1 MKATAENLIEP
12 GNDAE
17 TKLRG
22 TALLTKVLT
31 QSKALTQYGKRAR
44 TAMPEPKSQ
53 ESPVEEIIRRACVY
67 HPKSDAELLRRAYA
81 YAEAKHAGQSRRSGE
96 PYITHPVA
104 VTIILTELEMDDAT
118 LAAGLLHDVVE
129 DCGVSRDQL
138 AAEFGPEIADL
149 VDGVTKLKLADFE
162 ARSEAEPGARI
173 DAVPADA
180 AGADAA
186 EALAR
191 KKRHGE
197 TTKSAANLRKILLA
211 MAKDLRV
218 MVIKLADRLHNMR
231 TLGAMPEHRQ
241 KKVAQETLQ
250 IFAPLAHRLGIWQI
264 KWQLEDLA
272 FKYLNPDA
280 YHDLKQKLDKTRAQ
294 RERDIATA
302 TETLKL
308 RLAEEGIASEFQ
320 GRPKHLYSIYN
331 KMQKQTLDLSE
342 IYDLIALRVIVPTVA
357 DCYHALGIVHQ
368 VWMPLPGRFDDYIA
382 KTKSNGYQSL
392 HTKVIGPNGEPLEI
406 QIRTTEMHRTAD
418 FGIAA
423 HWQYKEGGGG
433 KSKSGG
439 GEDKRFD
446 KKLTLLRQQLFDWQ
460 YDAKEPGEFL
470 RSVVGDLFT
479 DQVFV
484 FTPKGDVLD
493 FPLGATPVD
502 AAYRIHSALGQHCAG
517 AKVNGKIVPLT
528 YHFKNGDIVE
538 ILTRPNANPSLDW
551 LASAKTSHARTKIKA
566 YFRKLRYASNVA
578 RGRELLQ
585 KELERLH
592 FDIKALMTPEILNK
606 IGEQMNHPGMEDLLA
621 AIGYGDAAVGSV
633 ITRLRTLMSE
643 TPHEEGSR
651 TFDRRP
657 ATAHGGNS
665 GKLQVGGDLED
676 VAIVRAKCCQPVPG
690 DEVTGYMTRGKGIA
704 LHRHG
709 CANVAHYQQTEP
721 ERLIEIDWKPS
732 DPAQRYSTDIKIELV
747 DRLGLL
753 EDIGK
758 LFSEVKTF
766 IQAIRT
772 RSYPNHTAVM
782 QITFDAVD
790 TDHIAAMITRLQRLT
805 DVMDIHRLGA
815 NEDPVD

>member
-1 MKATAENLIEP
+1 MPDGDLAEPLIE
-12 GNDAE
+12 
-17 TKLRG
+17 
-22 TALLTKVLT
+22 
-31 QSKALTQYGKRAR
+31 KAR
-44 TAMPEPKSQ
+44 
-53 ESPVEEIIRRACVY
+53 VY
-67 HPKSDAELLRRAYA
+67 HPDVDADLLRRAYA
-81 YAEAKHAGQSRRSGE
+81 YAAEKHEGQARRSGE
-96 PYITHPVA
+96 PYITHPLAVA
-104 VTIILTELEMDDAT
+104 LILTELEMDDAT
-118 LAAGLLHDVVE
+118 LAAALLHDVVE

-138 AAEFGPEIADL
+138 AQEFGEEIADL

-162 ARSEAEPGARI
+162 ARNEAEPGARV
-173 DAVPADA
+173 DTLPTPETADA
-180 AGADAA
+180 
-186 EALAR
+186 EAPEAIAR

-197 TTKSAANLRKILLA
+197 TSKSAANLRKILLA

-231 TLGAMPEHRQ
+231 TLSAMPEHRQ

-272 FKYLNPDA
+272 FKYINPDA
-280 YHDLKQKLDKTRAQ
+280 YNDLKQKLDKTRAQ
-294 RERDIATA
+294 REKDIATA
-302 TETLKL
+302 TDVLKE
-308 RLAEEGIASEFQ
+308 RLGAEGIHADFQ
-320 GRPKHLYSIYN
+320 GRPKHLYSIFN
-331 KMQKQTLDLSE
+331 KMQKQTLDLGE

-368 VWMPLPGRFDDYIA
+368 VWMPLQGRFDDYIA
-382 KTKSNGYQSL
+382 KVKSNGYQSL
-392 HTKVIGPNGEPLEI
+392 HTKVIGPTGEPLEI
-406 QIRTTEMHRTAD
+406 QIRTTDMHRMAD

-423 HWQYKEGGGG
+423 HWQYKEGGGKARTPG
-433 KSKSGG
+433 A
-439 GEDKRFD
+439 DKRFD
-446 KKLTLLRQQLFDWQ
+446 KKMTLLRQQLFDWQ
-460 YDAKEPGEFL
+460 SDAKEPGEFL
-470 RSVVGDLFT
+470 RGVVSDLFT

-493 FPLGATPVD
+493 FPVGATPID
-502 AAYRIHSALGQHCAG
+502 AAYRIHSDLGLHCAG

-538 ILTRPNANPSLDW
+538 ILARPNANPSLDW
-551 LASAKTSHARTKIKA
+551 LAAAKTSHARTKIKA
-566 YFRKLRYASNVA
+566 YFRKLRFASNVA

-592 FDIKALMTPEILNK
+592 LDARHLMSPEVLNK
-606 IGEQMNHPGMEDLLA
+606 IAEQMNSHGQEDLLA
-621 AIGYGDAAVGSV
+621 AIGYGEAPIGSV
-633 ITRLRTLMSE
+633 VTRLRTLAQGA
-643 TPHEEGSR
+643 PHEEERSFERKGVN
-651 TFDRRP
+651 T
-657 ATAHGGNS
+657 

-690 DEVTGYMTRGKGIA
+690 DEVVGYMTRGKGIA

-721 ERLIEIDWKPS
+721 ERLIEVDWKPS
-732 DPAQRYSTDIKIELV
+732 DPNQRYSTDIKIELV

-782 QITFDAVD
+782 QVSFDAVD
-790 TDHIAAMITRLQRLT
+790 TDHINAMITRLQRLS

>member
-1 MKATAENLIEP
+1 MGQTSAGLGKM
-12 GNDAE
+12 
-17 TKLRG
+17 RG
-22 TALLTKVLT
+22 KMLLTRV
-31 QSKALTQYGKRAR
+31 LTQYGMRAKPM
-44 TAMPEPKSQ
+44 MPDGDLAEPLIEKA
-53 ESPVEEIIRRACVY
+53 RVY
-67 HPKSDAELLRRAYA
+67 HPDVDADLLRRAYA
-81 YAEAKHAGQSRRSGE
+81 YAAEKHEGQTRRSGE
-96 PYITHPVA
+96 PYITHPLAVA
-104 VTIILTELEMDDAT
+104 TILTELEMDDAT

-138 AAEFGPEIADL
+138 AQEFGEEIADL

-162 ARSEAEPGARI
+162 ARNEAEPGARV
-173 DAVPADA
+173 DALPAPETADA
-180 AGADAA
+180 
-186 EALAR
+186 EAPEAIAR

-197 TTKSAANLRKILLA
+197 TSKSAANLRKILLA

-231 TLGAMPEHRQ
+231 TLAAMPEHRQ

-272 FKYLNPDA
+272 FKYINPDA
-280 YHDLKQKLDKTRAQ
+280 YNDLKQKLDKTRAQ
-294 RERDIATA
+294 REKDIAVA
-302 TETLKL
+302 TDVLKE
-308 RLAEEGIASEFQ
+308 RLGAEGIQADFQ
-320 GRPKHLYSIYN
+320 GRPKHLYSIFN
-331 KMQKQTLDLSE
+331 KMQKQTLDLGE

-368 VWMPLPGRFDDYIA
+368 VWMPLQGRFDDYIA
-382 KTKSNGYQSL
+382 KVKSNGYQSL
-392 HTKVIGPNGEPLEI
+392 HTKVIGPTGEPLEI
-406 QIRTTEMHRTAD
+406 QIRTTDMHRMAD

-423 HWQYKEGGGG
+423 HWQYKESGG
-433 KSKSGG
+433 KARTPGA
-439 GEDKRFD
+439 DKRFD
-446 KKLTLLRQQLFDWQ
+446 KKMTLLRQQLFDWQ
-460 YDAKEPGEFL
+460 SDAKEPGEFL
-470 RSVVGDLFT
+470 RGVVSDLFT

-493 FPLGATPVD
+493 FPVGATPID
-502 AAYRIHSALGQHCAG
+502 AAYRIHSDLGLHCAG

-538 ILTRPNANPSLDW
+538 ILARPNANPSLDW
-551 LASAKTSHARTKIKA
+551 LAAAKTSHARTKIKA
-566 YFRKLRYASNVA
+566 YFRKLRFASNVA

-592 FDIKALMTPEILNK
+592 LDARHLMSPDVLNK
-606 IGEQMNHPGMEDLLA
+606 IAEQMNSHGQEDLLA
-621 AIGYGDAAVGSV
+621 AIGYGEAPIGSV
-633 ITRLRTLMSE
+633 VTRLRTLAQG
-643 TPHEEGSR
+643 TPHEEERSFERKGVN
-651 TFDRRP
+651 T
-657 ATAHGGNS
+657 

-690 DEVTGYMTRGKGIA
+690 DEVVGYMTRGKGIA

-721 ERLIEIDWKPS
+721 ERLIEVDWKPS
-732 DPAQRYSTDIKIELV
+732 DPNQRYSTDIKIELV

-782 QITFDAVD
+782 QVSFDAVD
-790 TDHIAAMITRLQRLT
+790 TDHINAMINRLQRLT

>member
-1 MKATAENLIEP
+1 MKARTEP
-12 GNDAE
+12 KTEANQDTGNNAG

-22 TALLTKVLT
+22 TALFTKV
-31 QSKALTQYGKRAR
+31 LTQYGKRAR
-44 TAMPEPKSQ
+44 MPMPEENPI
-53 ESPVEEIIRRACVY
+53 EDIIRRARVY
-67 HPKSDAELLRRAYA
+67 NPRSDDALLRRAYD
-81 YAEAKHAGQSRRSGE
+81 YAKAKHEGQLRRSGE
-96 PYITHPVA
+96 PYITHPIA
-104 VTIILTELEMDDAT
+104 VTIVLTELEMDDAT

-138 AAEFGPEIADL
+138 AAEFGAEIADL

-173 DAVPADA
+173 DTLPAETPEA
-180 AGADAA
+180 AD
-186 EALAR
+186 ALAR

-241 KKVAQETLQ
+241 KKVAAETLQ

-272 FKYLNPDA
+272 FKYLNPEA
-280 YHDLKQKLDKTRAQ
+280 YTELKQKLDRTRAQ
-294 RERDIATA
+294 REKDIAIA
-302 TETLKL
+302 TDTLKT
-308 RLAEEGIASEFQ
+308 RLAEEGIQSEFQ

-331 KMQKQTLDLSE
+331 KMQKQTLDLGE

-439 GEDKRFD
+439 DDKRFD

-502 AAYRIHSALGQHCAG
+502 AAYRIHSALGQHLSG

-592 FDIKALMTPEILNK
+592 LDIKALIDRK
-606 IGEQMNHPGMEDLLA
+606 
-621 AIGYGDAAVGSV
+621 SV
-633 ITRLRTLMSE
+633 
-643 TPHEEGSR
+643 
-651 TFDRRP
+651 
-657 ATAHGGNS
+657 
-665 GKLQVGGDLED
+665 V
-676 VAIVRAKCCQPVPG
+676 
-690 DEVTGYMTRGKGIA
+690 
-704 LHRHG
+704 
-709 CANVAHYQQTEP
+709 
-721 ERLIEIDWKPS
+721 
-732 DPAQRYSTDIKIELV
+732 
-747 DRLGLL
+747 
-753 EDIGK
+753 
-758 LFSEVKTF
+758 
-766 IQAIRT
+766 
-772 RSYPNHTAVM
+772 
-782 QITFDAVD
+782 
-790 TDHIAAMITRLQRLT
+790 
-805 DVMDIHRLGA
+805 
-815 NEDPVD
+815 

>member
-1 MKATAENLIEP
+1 MKAELGQITGDLGKTGA
-12 GNDAE
+12 
-17 TKLRG
+17 T
-22 TALLTKVLT
+22 LLTRV
-31 QSKALTQYGKRAR
+31 LTQYGKRTQRPMADG
-44 TAMPEPKSQ
+44 E
-53 ESPVEEIIRRACVY
+53 PVETLIALARVY
-67 HPKSDAELLRRAYA
+67 HSTVDADLLRRAYA
-81 YAEAKHAGQSRRSGE
+81 YAAEKHEGQTRRSGE
-96 PYITHPVA
+96 PYITHPLAVA
-104 VTIILTELEMDDAT
+104 TILTELEMDDAT

-129 DCGVSRDQL
+129 DCGVSREQI
-138 AAEFGPEIADL
+138 AAEFGREIADL

-162 ARSEAEPGARI
+162 SRNETEPGARI
-173 DAVPADA
+173 DALPSTEPALPE
-180 AGADAA
+180 GA

-197 TTKSAANLRKILLA
+197 TNKSAANLRKILLA
-211 MAKDLRV
+211 MAHDLRV

-231 TLGAMPEHRQ
+231 TLSAMPEHRQ

-272 FKYLNPDA
+272 FKYTNPDA
-280 YHDLKQKLDKTRAQ
+280 YNDLKQKLDKTRAQ
-294 RERDIATA
+294 REKDIATA
-302 TETLKL
+302 TTVLKE
-308 RLAEEGIASEFQ
+308 RLAEEGIEAEFQ

-331 KMQKQTLDLSE
+331 KMQKQTLPLGE

-368 VWMPLPGRFDDYIA
+368 VWMPLQGRFDDYIA

-392 HTKVIGPNGEPLEI
+392 HTKVIGPAGEPLEI
-406 QIRTTEMHRTAD
+406 QIRTKDMHRTAD

-423 HWQYKEGGGG
+423 HWQYKESSGKGKMPGG
-433 KSKSGG
+433 
-439 GEDKRFD
+439 DKRFD
-446 KKLTLLRQQLFDWQ
+446 KKMSLLRQQLFDWQ
-460 YDAKEPGEFL
+460 SDAKEPGEFL

-493 FPLGATPVD
+493 FPLGATPID
-502 AAYRIHSALGQHCAG
+502 AAYRIHSDLGQRCAG

-528 YHFKNGDIVE
+528 YQFKNGDIVE
-538 ILTRPNANPSLDW
+538 ILSRPSANPSLDW

-566 YFRKLRYASNVA
+566 YFRKLRYADNAA
-578 RGRELLQ
+578 RGREVMQ
-585 KELERLH
+585 KELERVHLDTRH
-592 FDIKALMTPEILNK
+592 LLSPEILSK
-606 IGEQMNHPGMEDLLA
+606 VAEQMNLHSQEDLLA
-621 AIGYGDAAVGSV
+621 AIGYGDVPVGSV
-633 ITRLRTLMSE
+633 LTRLRALI
-643 TPHEEGSR
+643 PG
-651 TFDRRP
+651 
-657 ATAHGGNS
+657 TAHEDARSFERKTVNTA
-665 GKLQVGGDLED
+665 KLQVGGDLED

-709 CANVAHYQQTEP
+709 CANVAHYHQTEP

-732 DPAQRYSTDIKIELV
+732 DPTQRFSTDIKIELV

-758 LFSEVKTF
+758 LFSEAKTF

-772 RSYPNHTAVM
+772 RSLPNHTAVM
-782 QITFDAVD
+782 QISFDAAD
-790 TDHIAAMITRLQRLT
+790 TDHIAAMTVRLQRLT

-815 NEDPVD
+815 NEAPVD

>member
-1 MKATAENLIEP
+1 MKASVEQTNAGL
-12 GNDAE
+12 G
-17 TKLRG
+17 KVRG
-22 TALLTKVLT
+22 TALLTRV
-31 QSKALTQYGKRAR
+31 LTQYGKR
-44 TAMPEPKSQ
+44 PKATIVDDN
-53 ESPVEEIIRRACVY
+53 PVEQLIQKAQAY
-67 HPKSDAELLRRAYA
+67 HPHVDADLLRRAYA
-81 YAEAKHAGQSRRSGE
+81 YAAEKHEGQTRRSGE
-96 PYITHPVA
+96 PYITHPLAVA
-104 VTIILTELEMDDAT
+104 LILTELEMDDAT

-138 AAEFGPEIADL
+138 ASEFGEEIADL

-162 ARSEAEPGARI
+162 ARNEAEPGARV
-173 DAVPADA
+173 DALPITEPAQPE
-180 AGADAA
+180 GP
-186 EALAR
+186 EAIAR

-197 TTKSAANLRKILLA
+197 TNKSAGNLRKILLA

-231 TLGAMPEHRQ
+231 TLAAMPEHRQ

-272 FKYLNPDA
+272 FKYINPEA
-280 YHDLKQKLDKTRAQ
+280 YNDLKQKLDKTRGQ
-294 RERDIATA
+294 REKDIAAA
-302 TETLKL
+302 TDLLKT
-308 RLAEEGIASEFQ
+308 RLAEEGIKADFQ

-331 KMQKQTLDLSE
+331 KMEKQTLDLGD
-342 IYDLIALRVIVPTVA
+342 IFDLIALRVIVPTIA
-357 DCYHALGIVHQ
+357 DCYHTLGIVHQ
-368 VWMPLPGRFDDYIA
+368 IWMPLPGRFDDYIA

-392 HTKVIGPNGEPLEI
+392 HTKVIGPTGEPLEI

-423 HWQYKEGGGG
+423 HWQYKEGGG
-433 KSKSGG
+433 KSRVPGA
-439 GEDKRFD
+439 DKRFD
-446 KKLTLLRQQLFDWQ
+446 KKMTLLRQQLFDWQ
-460 YDAKEPGEFL
+460 SDAKEPGEFL
-470 RSVVGDLFT
+470 RSVVSDLFT

-493 FPLGATPVD
+493 FPVGATPVD
-502 AAYRIHSALGQHCAG
+502 AAYRIHSELGQHCAG

-538 ILTRPNANPSLDW
+538 ILSRPNANPSLDW

-566 YFRKLRYASNVA
+566 YFRKLRFAANVA

-592 FDIKALMTPEILNK
+592 LDARHLMSPEVMGK
-606 IGEQMNHPGMEDLLA
+606 IAEQTNYHNQEELLA
-621 AIGYGDAAVGSV
+621 AIGYGDMATGSV
-633 ITRLRTLMSE
+633 VTRLRTLLQG
-643 TPHEEGSR
+643 HAQEEQRSFER
-651 TFDRRP
+651 KAVNT
-657 ATAHGGNS
+657 

-676 VAIVRAKCCQPVPG
+676 VAIIRAKCCQPVPG

-709 CANVAHYQQTEP
+709 CANVAHYYQTEP
-721 ERLIEIDWKPS
+721 ERLIEVDWKPT
-732 DPAQRYSTDIKIELV
+732 DPTQRYSTDIKIELV

-772 RSYPNHTAVM
+772 RSLPNHTAIM
-782 QITFDAVD
+782 QISFDAID
-790 TDHIAAMITRLQRLT
+790 TNHINAMITRLQRLT

>member
-1 MKATAENLIEP
+1 MTDADSIDKLIQKA
-12 GNDAE
+12 
-17 TKLRG
+17 
-22 TALLTKVLT
+22 
-31 QSKALTQYGKRAR
+31 Q
-44 TAMPEPKSQ
+44 
-53 ESPVEEIIRRACVY
+53 VY
-67 HPKSDAELLRRAYA
+67 HPQADAALLCRAYA
-81 YAEAKHAGQSRRSGE
+81 YAAEKHEGQSRRSGE
-96 PYITHPVA
+96 PYITHPLSVA
-104 VTIILTELEMDDAT
+104 LILTELEMDDAT

-138 AAEFGPEIADL
+138 AGEFGEEIADL

-162 ARSEAEPGARI
+162 ARSEAEPGARV
-173 DAVPADA
+173 DALPSPEAPPEGPD
-180 AGADAA
+180 
-186 EALAR
+186 ALAR

-197 TTKSAANLRKILLA
+197 TSKSAANLRKILLA

-231 TLGAMPEHRQ
+231 TLSAMPEHRQ

-272 FKYLNPDA
+272 FKYINPEA
-280 YHDLKQKLDKTRAQ
+280 YHELKQKLDKTRAQ
-294 RERDIATA
+294 REKDIATA
-302 TETLKL
+302 TETLKV
-308 RLAEEGIASEFQ
+308 RLAEEGIQAEFQ

-331 KMQKQTLDLSE
+331 KMQKQGIDLGE
-342 IYDLIALRVIVPTVA
+342 VYDQIALRVIVPTVA
-357 DCYHALGIVHQ
+357 ECYHTLGIVHQ

-382 KTKSNGYQSL
+382 KAKSNGYQSL
-392 HTKVIGPNGEPLEI
+392 HTKVIGPTGEPLEI

-423 HWQYKEGGGG
+423 HWQYKEGGGKARTPG
-433 KSKSGG
+433 A
-439 GEDKRFD
+439 DKRFE
-446 KKLTLLRQQLFDWQ
+446 KKMTLLRQQLFDWQ
-460 YDAKEPGEFL
+460 SDAKEPGEFL

-493 FPLGATPVD
+493 FPVGATPVD
-502 AAYRIHSALGQHCAG
+502 AAYRIHSDLGKHLAG

-528 YHFKNGDIVE
+528 SHFKNGDIVE

-592 FDIKALMTPEILNK
+592 LDTRHLMSPEILGK
-606 IGEQMNHPGMEDLLA
+606 ISEGMNHHGQEDLLA
-621 AIGYGDAAVGSV
+621 AIGYGDAAIGSV
-633 ITRLRTLMSE
+633 VTRLRMLSPGE
-643 TPHEEGSR
+643 SQEEVRSFERGKGSN
-651 TFDRRP
+651 T
-657 ATAHGGNS
+657 

-690 DEVTGYMTRGKGIA
+690 DEVVGYMTRGKGIA

-721 ERLIEIDWKPS
+721 ERLIEVDWKPS
-732 DPAQRYSTDIKIELV
+732 DPSQRYSTDIKIELV

-782 QITFDAVD
+782 QISFDAVD
-790 TDHIAAMITRLQRLT
+790 TDHINAMITRLQRLT

>member
-1 MKATAENLIEP
+1 MKARTEP
-12 GNDAE
+12 KTEANQDTGNNAG

-22 TALLTKVLT
+22 TALFTKV
-31 QSKALTQYGKRAR
+31 LTQYGKRAR
-44 TAMPEPKSQ
+44 MPMPEENPI
-53 ESPVEEIIRRACVY
+53 EDIIRRARVY
-67 HPKSDAELLRRAYA
+67 NPRSDDALLRRAYD
-81 YAEAKHAGQSRRSGE
+81 YAKAKHEGQLRRSGE
-96 PYITHPVA
+96 PYITHPIA
-104 VTIILTELEMDDAT
+104 VTIVLTELEMDDAT

-129 DCGVSRDQL
+129 DCGISRDQL
-138 AAEFGPEIADL
+138 AAEFGAEIADL

-173 DAVPADA
+173 DTLPAETPEA
-180 AGADAA
+180 AD
-186 EALAR
+186 ALAR

-241 KKVAQETLQ
+241 KKVAAETLQ

-272 FKYLNPDA
+272 FKYLNPEA
-280 YHDLKQKLDKTRAQ
+280 YTELKQKLDRTRAQ
-294 RERDIATA
+294 REKDIAIA
-302 TETLKL
+302 TDTLKT
-308 RLAEEGIASEFQ
+308 RLAEEGIQSEFQ

-331 KMQKQTLDLSE
+331 KMQKQTLDLGE

-439 GEDKRFD
+439 DDKRFD

-502 AAYRIHSALGQHCAG
+502 AAYRIHSALGQHLSG

-592 FDIKALMTPEILNK
+592 LDIKALMTPEVLNK

-633 ITRLRTLMSE
+633 VTRLRTLAQE

-651 TFDRRP
+651 TFDRRIV
-657 ATAHGGNS
+657 S
-665 GKLQVGGDLED
+665 GHSVNTSKLQVGGDLED

-690 DEVTGYMTRGKGIA
+690 DEVSGYMTRGKGIA

-732 DPAQRYSTDIKIELV
+732 DPTQRYSTDIKIELV

-782 QITFDAVD
+782 QVTFDAID
-790 TDHIAAMITRLQRLT
+790 TDHIAAMITRLRRLT

>member
-1 MKATAENLIEP
+1 MKASVEQTNAGLNK
-12 GNDAE
+12 
-17 TKLRG
+17 TRG
-22 TALLTKVLT
+22 AALLTRV
-31 QSKALTQYGKRAR
+31 LTQYGKR
-44 TAMPEPKSQ
+44 PKAAIVDDN
-53 ESPVEEIIRRACVY
+53 PVEQLIQKAQVY
-67 HPKSDAELLRRAYA
+67 HPHVDADLLRRAYA
-81 YAEAKHAGQSRRSGE
+81 YAAEKHEGQTRRSGE
-96 PYITHPVA
+96 PYITHPLAVA
-104 VTIILTELEMDDAT
+104 LILTELEMDDAT

-129 DCGVSRDQL
+129 DCGVSREQL
-138 AAEFGPEIADL
+138 ASEFGEEIADL

-162 ARSEAEPGARI
+162 ARNEAEPGARV
-173 DAVPADA
+173 DALPTTEPVQPE
-180 AGADAA
+180 GADAI
-186 EALAR
+186 AR

-197 TTKSAANLRKILLA
+197 TNKSAGNLRKILLA

-231 TLGAMPEHRQ
+231 TLAAMPEHRQ

-272 FKYLNPDA
+272 FKYINPDA
-280 YHDLKQKLDKTRAQ
+280 YNDLKQKLDKTRGQ
-294 RERDIATA
+294 REKDIATA
-302 TETLKL
+302 TDLLKT
-308 RLAEEGIASEFQ
+308 RLAEEGIKAEFQ

-331 KMQKQTLDLSE
+331 KMEKQTLDLVD
-342 IYDLIALRVIVPTVA
+342 IFDLIALRVIVPTIA
-357 DCYHALGIVHQ
+357 DCYHTLGIVHQ
-368 VWMPLPGRFDDYIA
+368 IWMPLQGRFDDYIA

-392 HTKVIGPNGEPLEI
+392 HTKVIGPTGEPLEI

-423 HWQYKEGGGG
+423 HWQYKEGGG
-433 KSKSGG
+433 KSRVPGA
-439 GEDKRFD
+439 DKRFD
-446 KKLTLLRQQLFDWQ
+446 KKMTLLRQQLFDWQ
-460 YDAKEPGEFL
+460 SDAKEPGEFL
-470 RSVVGDLFT
+470 RSVVSDLFT

-493 FPLGATPVD
+493 FPVGATPVD
-502 AAYRIHSALGQHCAG
+502 AAYRIHSELGQHCAG

-538 ILTRPNANPSLDW
+538 ILSRPNANPSLDW

-566 YFRKLRYASNVA
+566 YFRKLRFAANVA

-592 FDIKALMTPEILNK
+592 LDTRHLMSPEVMGK
-606 IGEQMNHPGMEDLLA
+606 IAEQTNYHNQEELLA
-621 AIGYGDAAVGSV
+621 AIGYGDMATGSV
-633 ITRLRTLMSE
+633 VTRLRTLVQGH
-643 TPHEEGSR
+643 TQEEQRSFER
-651 TFDRRP
+651 KAVNT
-657 ATAHGGNS
+657 

-709 CANVAHYQQTEP
+709 CANVAHYYQTEP
-721 ERLIEIDWKPS
+721 ERLIEIDWKPT
-732 DPAQRYSTDIKIELV
+732 DPTQRYSTDIKIELV

-772 RSYPNHTAVM
+772 RSLPNHTAIM
-782 QITFDAVD
+782 QISFDAID
-790 TDHIAAMITRLQRLT
+790 TDHINAMITRLQRLT

>member
-1 MKATAENLIEP
+1 MNAEM
-12 GNDAE
+12 GKGAE
-17 TKLRG
+17 AKGRG
-22 TALLTKVLT
+22 TALLTKVL
-31 QSKALTQYGKRAR
+31 SQYGKMTRPN
-44 TAMPEPKSQ
+44 MPDQKSTE
-53 ESPVEEIIRRACVY
+53 ESPIEDILRRAKVY
-67 HPKSDAELLRRAYA
+67 HPATDEALLRRAYA
-81 YAEAKHAGQSRRSGE
+81 YAETKHEGQARRSGE

-129 DCGVSRDQL
+129 DCGVSRDEI
-138 AAEFGPEIADL
+138 AAEFGDEIADL

-162 ARSEAEPGARI
+162 ARNEIEPGARI
-173 DAVPADA
+173 DTPAEPTVSD
-180 AGADAA
+180 A

-272 FKYLNPDA
+272 FKYTNPEA
-280 YHDLKQKLDKTRAQ
+280 YTELKQKLDKTRAQ
-294 RERDIATA
+294 REKDIAQA
-302 TETLKL
+302 VDALKT
-308 RLAEEGIASEFQ
+308 RLGDEGIHAEFQ

-331 KMQKQTLDLSE
+331 KMQKQTLDLGE

-392 HTKVIGPNGEPLEI
+392 HTKVQGPNGEPLEI

-433 KSKSGG
+433 KSKGANA
-439 GEDKRFD
+439 DKRFD
-446 KKLTLLRQQLFDWQ
+446 SKLTLLRQQLFDWQ

-502 AAYRIHSALGQHCAG
+502 AAYRIHSALGQHLSG

-566 YFRKLRYASNVA
+566 YFRKLRYASNIA

-592 FDIKALMTPEILNK
+592 LDIKALMAPEVLGK
-606 IGEQMNHPGMEDLLA
+606 IGEQMNHPGVEDLLA
-621 AIGYGDAAVGSV
+621 AVGYGDAAIGSV
-633 ITRLRTLMSE
+633 VTRMRALVQE
-643 TPHEEGSR
+643 TPHDEGTR
-651 TFDRRP
+651 TFDRRS
-657 ATAHGGNS
+657 GNTS
-665 GKLQVGGDLED
+665 KLQVGGDLED

-690 DEVTGYMTRGKGIA
+690 DEVSGYMTRGKGIA

-709 CANVAHYQQTEP
+709 CANVAHYLQTEP
-721 ERLIEIDWKPS
+721 ERVIEIDWKPS
-732 DPAQRYSTDIKIELV
+732 DPTQRYSTDIKIELV

-758 LFSEVKTF
+758 LFSEAKTF

-772 RSYPNHTAVM
+772 RSHPNHTAVM
-782 QITFDAVD
+782 QISFDAAD
-790 TDHIAAMITRLQRLT
+790 TDHIAAMIVRLQRLT

>member
-1 MKATAENLIEP
+1 MKGTTISVGQTSEGLGKMRAT
-12 GNDAE
+12 
-17 TKLRG
+17 T
-22 TALLTKVLT
+22 LLTRV
-31 QSKALTQYGKRAR
+31 LTQYGMRTRA
-44 TAMPEPKSQ
+44 TMADADLAEPLIEKA
-53 ESPVEEIIRRACVY
+53 RVY
-67 HPKSDAELLRRAYA
+67 HPDVDADLLRRAYA
-81 YAEAKHAGQSRRSGE
+81 YAAEKHEGQTRRSGE
-96 PYITHPVA
+96 PYITHPLAVA
-104 VTIILTELEMDDAT
+104 TILTELEMDDAT

-138 AAEFGPEIADL
+138 AQEFGEEIADL

-162 ARSEAEPGARI
+162 ARNEAEPGARV
-173 DAVPADA
+173 DAPPADA
-180 AGADAA
+180 AGPEGA

-197 TTKSAANLRKILLA
+197 TSKSAANLRKILLA

-231 TLGAMPEHRQ
+231 TLSAMPEHRQ

-272 FKYLNPDA
+272 FKYTNPDA
-280 YHDLKQKLDKTRAQ
+280 YNELKQKLDKTRAQ
-294 RERDIATA
+294 REKDITVA
-302 TETLKL
+302 TEVLKA
-308 RLAEEGIASEFQ
+308 RLGAEGIHAEFQ

-331 KMQKQTLDLSE
+331 KMQKQTLDLGE

-368 VWMPLPGRFDDYIA
+368 VWLPLPGRFDDYIA
-382 KTKSNGYQSL
+382 KVKSNGYQSL
-392 HTKVIGPNGEPLEI
+392 HTKVIGPTGEPLEI
-406 QIRTTEMHRTAD
+406 QIRTTDMHRTAD

-423 HWQYKEGGGG
+423 HWQYKEGGGKARTPG
-433 KSKSGG
+433 A
-439 GEDKRFD
+439 DKRFD
-446 KKLTLLRQQLFDWQ
+446 KKMTLLRQQLFDWQ
-460 YDAKEPGEFL
+460 SDAKEPGEFL
-470 RSVVGDLFT
+470 RGVVSDLFT

-493 FPLGATPVD
+493 FPVGATPID
-502 AAYRIHSALGQHCAG
+502 AAYRIHSDLGLHCAG

-528 YHFKNGDIVE
+528 SHFKNGDIVE
-538 ILTRPNANPSLDW
+538 ILARPSANPSLDW

-566 YFRKLRYASNVA
+566 YFRKLRFASNVA

-592 FDIKALMTPEILNK
+592 LDARHLMSPDVLSK
-606 IGEQMNHPGMEDLLA
+606 IAEQMNSHGQEDLLA
-621 AIGYGDAAVGSV
+621 AIGYGEAPIGSV
-633 ITRLRTLMSE
+633 VTRLRTLAQGA
-643 TPHEEGSR
+643 PQEEARSFERKGV
-651 TFDRRP
+651 
-657 ATAHGGNS
+657 NS

-690 DEVTGYMTRGKGIA
+690 DEVVGYMTRGKGIA

-721 ERLIEIDWKPS
+721 ERLIEVDWQPS
-732 DPAQRYSTDIKIELV
+732 DPTQRYSTDIKIELV

-782 QITFDAVD
+782 QISFDAVD
-790 TDHIAAMITRLQRLT
+790 TDHINAMITRLQRLT

>member
-1 MKATAENLIEP
+1 MKATLEEIGGGP
-12 GNDAE
+12 S
-17 TKLRG
+17 KK
-22 TALLTKVLT
+22 TASLLTRVW
-31 QSKALTQYGKRAR
+31 TQYGKRAR
-44 TAMPEPKSQ
+44 AGGPEDTPA
-53 ESPVEEIIRRACVY
+53 EELVAKVQGYR
-67 HPKSDAELLRRAYA
+67 PDADLLRRAYA
-81 YAEAKHAGQSRRSGE
+81 YAEEKHEGQVRRSGE
-96 PYITHPVA
+96 PYITHPLA
-104 VTIILTELEMDDAT
+104 VSLVLAELEMDDAT
-118 LAAGLLHDVVE
+118 LAAGLLHDVIE

-138 AAEFGPEIADL
+138 AGEFGEEIADL

-162 ARSEAEPGARI
+162 ARSESEPGAR
-173 DAVPADA
+173 VDA
-180 AGADAA
+180 APPPEAPAPEAPAPEAA

-197 TTKSAANLRKILLA
+197 TSKSAANLRKILLA

-231 TLGAMPEHRQ
+231 TLSAMPEHRQ
-241 KKVAQETLQ
+241 IKVAQETLH

-272 FKYLNPDA
+272 FKYINPEA
-280 YHDLKQKLDKTRAQ
+280 YNDLKQKLDRTRAQ
-294 RERDIATA
+294 READIAVA
-302 TETLKL
+302 VATLKE
-308 RLAEEGIASEFQ
+308 RLGAEGIKAEFQ
-320 GRPKHLYSIYN
+320 GRPKHLYSIHN
-331 KMQKQTLDLSE
+331 KMQKQGIALADV
-342 IYDLIALRVIVPTVA
+342 YDQIALRVIVPSVA

-392 HTKVIGPNGEPLEI
+392 HTKVIGPVGEPLEI
-406 QIRTTEMHRTAD
+406 QIRTEEMHRTAD

-423 HWQYKEGGGG
+423 HWQYKESGAGKGGG
-433 KSKSGG
+433 SKGRTPGS
-439 GEDKRFD
+439 DKRFD
-446 KKLTLLRQQLFDWQ
+446 KKMTLLRQQLFDWQ
-460 YDAKEPGEFL
+460 SDAKEPGEFL
-470 RSVVGDLFT
+470 RSVVSDLFT

-502 AAYRIHSALGQHCAG
+502 AAYRIHSDLGQHLSG

-528 YHFKNGDIVE
+528 SHFKNGDIVE
-538 ILTRPNANPSLDW
+538 ILTRPSASPSLDW

-566 YFRKLRYASNVA
+566 HFRKLRYGANVA

-585 KELERLH
+585 KEVERLH
-592 FDIKALMTPEILNK
+592 LDVRHSLSPDSLNK
-606 IGEQMNHPGMEDLLA
+606 IAEGMNLHGQEDLLA
-621 AIGYGDAAVGSV
+621 AVGYGDVAIGSV
-633 ITRLRTLMSE
+633 ATRLRALVQE
-643 TPHEEGSR
+643 PAHEELRS
-651 TFDRRP
+651 FERRSP
-657 ATAHGGNS
+657 SAPNT

-721 ERLIEIDWKPS
+721 ERLIEIDWQPS
-732 DPAQRYSTDIKIELV
+732 DPTQRYSTDIKIELV

-758 LFSEVKTF
+758 LFSEAKTF

-772 RSYPNHTAVM
+772 RSHANHTAVM
-782 QITFDAVD
+782 QISFDATD
-790 TDHIAAMITRLQRLT
+790 TSHIAAMIIRLQRLT

>member
-1 MKATAENLIEP
+1 MKASAEQVESE
-12 GNDAE
+12 GKVVEA
-17 TKLRG
+17 KGRG
-22 TALLTKVLT
+22 TVLLTKVLT
-31 QSKALTQYGKRAR
+31 QYGKMTRMTVPEESPIENIISRAR
-44 TAMPEPKSQ
+44 
-53 ESPVEEIIRRACVY
+53 VY
-67 HPKSDAELLRRAYA
+67 HPNTDAERLRRAYA
-81 YAEAKHAGQSRRSGE
+81 YAEAKHEGQSRRSGE

-104 VTIILTELEMDDAT
+104 VTTILTELEMDDAT

-138 AAEFGPEIADL
+138 AAEFGGEIADL

-162 ARSEAEPGARI
+162 ARSESEPGARV
-173 DAVPADA
+173 DAPAEPA
-180 AGADAA
+180 APEAADV
-186 EALAR
+186 LAR

-241 KKVAQETLQ
+241 KRVAQETLQ

-272 FKYLNPDA
+272 FKYINPEA
-280 YHDLKQKLDKTRAQ
+280 YNELKQKLDKTRSQ
-294 RERDIATA
+294 REKDIAAA
-302 TETLKL
+302 TETLQA
-308 RLAEEGIASEFQ
+308 RLSEEGIKAEFQ

-331 KMQKQTLDLSE
+331 KMQKQTLDLGE

-423 HWQYKEGGGG
+423 HWQYKEGGG
-433 KSKSGG
+433 KSKSASA
-439 GEDKRFD
+439 DKRFD
-446 KKLTLLRQQLFDWQ
+446 NKLTLLRQQLFDWQ

-566 YFRKLRYASNVA
+566 YFRKLRYASNIA

-592 FDIKALMTPEILNK
+592 LDIKALMSPEVLNK
-606 IGEQMNHPGMEDLLA
+606 IGEQMNHPGQEDLLA
-621 AIGYGDAAVGSV
+621 AIGYGDAAIGSV
-633 ITRLRTLMSE
+633 VTRMRALMQE

-651 TFDRRP
+651 TFDRRSVNTH
-657 ATAHGGNS
+657 AVNTS
-665 GKLQVGGDLED
+665 KLQVGGDLED

-690 DEVTGYMTRGKGIA
+690 DEVSGYMTRGKGIA

-721 ERLIEIDWKPS
+721 ERLIEIDWTPS
-732 DPAQRYSTDIKIELV
+732 DPTQRYSTDIKIELV

-758 LFSEVKTF
+758 LFSEAKTF

-772 RSYPNHTAVM
+772 RSLPNHTAVM
-782 QITFDAVD
+782 QISFDAID
-790 TDHIAAMITRLQRLT
+790 TAHIAAMTARLQRLT

>member
-1 MKATAENLIEP
+1 MT
-12 GNDAE
+12 
-17 TKLRG
+17 
-22 TALLTKVLT
+22 
-31 QSKALTQYGKRAR
+31 
-44 TAMPEPKSQ
+44 
-53 ESPVEEIIRRACVY
+53 VEERPAQDTAVEDLICRAQVY
-67 HPKSDAELLRRAYA
+67 HPHTDAALLRHAYA
-81 YAEAKHAGQSRRSGE
+81 YATEKHQGQTRRSGE
-96 PYITHPVA
+96 PYITHPLAVA
-104 VTIILTELEMDDAT
+104 TILTELEMDDPT
-118 LAAGLLHDVVE
+118 LVAGLLHDVVE

-138 AAEFGPEIADL
+138 AAEFGDEIANL
-149 VDGVTKLKLADFE
+149 VEGVTKLKLADFE
-162 ARSEAEPGARI
+162 ARTEAGPGSRVDTVPTPPMEPVTP
-173 DAVPADA
+173 DT
-180 AGADAA
+180 A
-186 EALAR
+186 EVAAR

-231 TLGAMPEHRQ
+231 TLAAMPEHRQ

-272 FKYLNPDA
+272 FKYVNPEA
-280 YHDLKQKLDKTRAQ
+280 YNDLKQKLDKTRAQ
-294 RERDIATA
+294 REKDIETATA
-302 TETLKL
+302 VLKE
-308 RLAEEGIASEFQ
+308 RLAQENILADIH

-331 KMQKQTLDLSE
+331 KMRKSELDISE
-342 IYDLIALRVIVPTVA
+342 IYDLIALRVLVPTVA
-357 DCYHALGIVHQ
+357 DCYHTLGIVHDT
-368 VWMPLPGRFDDYIA
+368 WMPVAGRFDDYIA

-392 HTKVIGPNGEPLEI
+392 HTKVLGPTGEPLEI
-406 QIRTTEMHRTAD
+406 QIRTVDMHRMAD

-423 HWQYKEGGGG
+423 HWQYKEGKARGG
-433 KSKSGG
+433 
-439 GEDKRFD
+439 DKGFD
-446 KKLTLLRQQLFDWQ
+446 KKMTLLRQQLFDWQ
-460 YDAKEPGEFL
+460 FDAKEPGEFL
-470 RSVVGDLFT
+470 RSVVSDLFT

-502 AAYRIHSALGQHCAG
+502 AAYRIHSDLGQHCAG

-538 ILTRPNANPSLDW
+538 IMSRPAANPSLDW

-566 YFRKLRYASNVA
+566 YFRRQRYAANVA

-585 KELERLH
+585 KELERIHIDSRHLLSPDVLSKIAEAMNLH
-592 FDIKALMTPEILNK
+592 S
-606 IGEQMNHPGMEDLLA
+606 QEDLLSA
-621 AIGYGDAAVGSV
+621 VGYGDAAVGSV
-633 ITRLRTLMSE
+633 LTRLKALIQE
-643 TPHEEGSR
+643 TPHDQKSVE
-651 TFDRRP
+651 RRG
-657 ATAHGGNS
+657 TGG

-676 VAIVRAKCCQPVPG
+676 VAMTRGKCCQPVPG
-690 DEVTGYMTRGKGIA
+690 DDVIGYMTRGKGIA

-709 CANVAHYQQTEP
+709 CPNVAHYQQTEP
-721 ERLIEIDWKPS
+721 ERLLEVDWQPS
-732 DPAQRYSTDIKIELV
+732 GNGERYSTDIKIELT

-758 LFSEVKTF
+758 LFSEAKTF

-772 RSYPNHTAVM
+772 RSLPNHTAVM
-782 QITFDAVD
+782 QVSFDATD
-790 TDHIAAMITRLQRLT
+790 TAHIAAVITRLQRLT

>member
-1 MKATAENLIEP
+1 MVEMTKEQT
-12 GNDAE
+12 GKDAKK
-17 TKLRG
+17 KLPG
-22 TALLTKVLT
+22 TALLTQVLN
-31 QSKALTQYGKRAR
+31 QAGKRPR
-44 TAMPEPKSQ
+44 TTMPATNLVQ
-53 ESPVEEIIRRACVY
+53 ESPAEDIVRRACVY
-67 HPKSDAELLRRAYA
+67 NPNSDSDLLRRAYT
-81 YAEAKHAGQSRRSGE
+81 YAEARHEGQSRRSGE

-104 VTIILTELEMDDAT
+104 VTTILTELEMDDAT

-129 DCGVSRDQL
+129 DCGVSRDQI
-138 AAEFGPEIADL
+138 AAEFGDEIADL

-162 ARSEAEPGARI
+162 ARSETEPGARV
-173 DAVPADA
+173 DAVPAEATA
-180 AGADAA
+180 AEAA

-272 FKYLNPDA
+272 FKYLNPEA
-280 YHDLKQKLDKTRAQ
+280 YNDLKQKLDKTRAQ
-294 RERDIATA
+294 READIATA
-302 TETLKL
+302 TEMLKA
-308 RLAEEGIASEFQ
+308 RLAEEGIQSEFQ

-331 KMQKQTLDLSE
+331 KMQKQTLGIGE

-368 VWMPLPGRFDDYIA
+368 VWLPLPGRFDDYIA

-392 HTKVIGPNGEPLEI
+392 HTKVAGPNGDPLEI

-423 HWQYKEGGGG
+423 HWQYKEGGKAKAG
-433 KSKSGG
+433 S
-439 GEDKRFD
+439 EDKRFD

-502 AAYRIHSALGQHCAG
+502 AAFRIHSALGQHLSG

-592 FDIKALMTPEILNK
+592 LDIKALMTPDVLSK
-606 IGEQMNHPGMEDLLA
+606 IGEQMNHPSMEDLLA

-633 ITRLRTLMSE
+633 LTRLKVLMQE
-643 TPHEEGSR
+643 APHEEGSR
-651 TFDRRP
+651 TFDRRTEGSQ
-657 ATAHGGNS
+657 ANT

-690 DEVTGYMTRGKGIA
+690 DEVSGYMTRGKGIA

-732 DPAQRYSTDIKIELV
+732 DPTQRYSTDIKIELV

-758 LFSEVKTF
+758 LFSEAKTF

-772 RSYPNHTAVM
+772 RSLPNHTAVM
-782 QITFDAVD
+782 QISFDALD
-790 TDHIAAMITRLQRLT
+790 TAHIAAMITKLQRLT
-805 DVMDIHRLGA
+805 DVVDIHRLGA

>member
-1 MKATAENLIEP
+1 MKGTTISVGQTSEGLGKMRAT
-12 GNDAE
+12 
-17 TKLRG
+17 T
-22 TALLTKVLT
+22 LLTRV
-31 QSKALTQYGKRAR
+31 LTQYGMRTRA
-44 TAMPEPKSQ
+44 TMADADLAEPLIEKA
-53 ESPVEEIIRRACVY
+53 RVY
-67 HPKSDAELLRRAYA
+67 HPDVDADLLRRAYA
-81 YAEAKHAGQSRRSGE
+81 YAAEKHEGQTRRSGE
-96 PYITHPVA
+96 PYITHPLAVA
-104 VTIILTELEMDDAT
+104 TILTELEMDDAT

-138 AAEFGPEIADL
+138 AQEFGEEIADL

-162 ARSEAEPGARI
+162 ARNEAEPGARV
-173 DAVPADA
+173 DAPPAEA
-180 AGADAA
+180 AGPEGA

-197 TTKSAANLRKILLA
+197 TSKSAANLRKILLA

-231 TLGAMPEHRQ
+231 TLSAMPEHRQ
-241 KKVAQETLQ
+241 KKVAQETLR

-272 FKYLNPDA
+272 FKYTNPDA
-280 YHDLKQKLDKTRAQ
+280 YNELKQKLDKTRAQ
-294 RERDIATA
+294 REKDITVA
-302 TETLKL
+302 TEVLKA
-308 RLAEEGIASEFQ
+308 RLGAEGIHAEFQ

-331 KMQKQTLDLSE
+331 KMQKQTLDLGE

-368 VWMPLPGRFDDYIA
+368 VWLPLPGRFDDYIA
-382 KTKSNGYQSL
+382 KVKSNGYQSL
-392 HTKVIGPNGEPLEI
+392 HTKVIGPTGEPLEI
-406 QIRTTEMHRTAD
+406 QIRTTDMHRTAD

-423 HWQYKEGGGG
+423 HWQYKEGGGKARTPG
-433 KSKSGG
+433 A
-439 GEDKRFD
+439 DKRFD
-446 KKLTLLRQQLFDWQ
+446 KKMTLLRQQLFDWQ
-460 YDAKEPGEFL
+460 SDAKEPGEFL
-470 RSVVGDLFT
+470 RGVVSDLFT

-493 FPLGATPVD
+493 FPVGATPID
-502 AAYRIHSALGQHCAG
+502 AAYRIHSDLGLHCAG

-528 YHFKNGDIVE
+528 SHFKNGDIVE
-538 ILTRPNANPSLDW
+538 ILARPSANPSLDW

-566 YFRKLRYASNVA
+566 YFRKLRFASNVA

-592 FDIKALMTPEILNK
+592 LDARHLMSPDVLSK
-606 IGEQMNHPGMEDLLA
+606 IAEQMNSHGQEDLLA
-621 AIGYGDAAVGSV
+621 AIGYGEAPIGSV
-633 ITRLRTLMSE
+633 VTRLRTLAQGA
-643 TPHEEGSR
+643 PQEEARSFERKGV
-651 TFDRRP
+651 
-657 ATAHGGNS
+657 NS

-690 DEVTGYMTRGKGIA
+690 DEVVGYMTRGKGIA

-721 ERLIEIDWKPS
+721 ERLIEVDWQPS
-732 DPAQRYSTDIKIELV
+732 DPTQRYSTDIKIELV

-782 QITFDAVD
+782 QISFDAVD
-790 TDHIAAMITRLQRLT
+790 TDHINAMITRLQRLT

>member
-1 MKATAENLIEP
+1 M
-12 GNDAE
+12 
-17 TKLRG
+17 RG
-22 TALLTKVLT
+22 KMLLTRV
-31 QSKALTQYGKRAR
+31 LTQYGMRAKPM
-44 TAMPEPKSQ
+44 MPDGDLAEPLIEKA
-53 ESPVEEIIRRACVY
+53 RVY
-67 HPKSDAELLRRAYA
+67 HPDVDADLLRRAYA
-81 YAEAKHAGQSRRSGE
+81 YAAEKHEGQTRRSGE
-96 PYITHPVA
+96 PYITHPLAVA
-104 VTIILTELEMDDAT
+104 TILTELEMDDAT

-138 AAEFGPEIADL
+138 AQEFGEEIADL

-162 ARSEAEPGARI
+162 ARNEAEPGARV
-173 DAVPADA
+173 DALPAPETADA
-180 AGADAA
+180 
-186 EALAR
+186 EAPEAIAR

-197 TTKSAANLRKILLA
+197 TSKSAANLRKILLA

-231 TLGAMPEHRQ
+231 TLAAMPEHRQ

-272 FKYLNPDA
+272 FKYINPDA
-280 YHDLKQKLDKTRAQ
+280 YNDLKQKLDKTRAQ
-294 RERDIATA
+294 REKDIAVA
-302 TETLKL
+302 TDVLKE
-308 RLAEEGIASEFQ
+308 RLGAEGIHADFQ
-320 GRPKHLYSIYN
+320 GRPKHLYSIFN
-331 KMQKQTLDLSE
+331 KMQKQTLDLGE

-368 VWMPLPGRFDDYIA
+368 VWMPLQGRFDDYIA
-382 KTKSNGYQSL
+382 KVKSNGYQSL
-392 HTKVIGPNGEPLEI
+392 HTKVIGPTGEPLEI
-406 QIRTTEMHRTAD
+406 QIRTTDMHRMAD

-423 HWQYKEGGGG
+423 HWQYKESGG
-433 KSKSGG
+433 KARTPGA
-439 GEDKRFD
+439 DKRFD
-446 KKLTLLRQQLFDWQ
+446 KKMTLLRQQLFDWQ
-460 YDAKEPGEFL
+460 SDAKEPGEFL
-470 RSVVGDLFT
+470 RGVVSDLFT

-493 FPLGATPVD
+493 FPVGATPID
-502 AAYRIHSALGQHCAG
+502 AAYRIHSDLGLHCAG

-538 ILTRPNANPSLDW
+538 ILARPNANPSLDW
-551 LASAKTSHARTKIKA
+551 LAAAKTSHARTKIKA
-566 YFRKLRYASNVA
+566 YFRKLRFASNVA

-592 FDIKALMTPEILNK
+592 LDARHLMSPDVLNK
-606 IGEQMNHPGMEDLLA
+606 IAEQMNSHGQEDLLA
-621 AIGYGDAAVGSV
+621 AIGYGEAPIGSV
-633 ITRLRTLMSE
+633 VTRLRTLAQG
-643 TPHEEGSR
+643 TPHEEERSFERKGVN
-651 TFDRRP
+651 T
-657 ATAHGGNS
+657 

-690 DEVTGYMTRGKGIA
+690 DEVVGYMTRGKGIA

-721 ERLIEIDWKPS
+721 ERLIEVDWKPS
-732 DPAQRYSTDIKIELV
+732 DPNQRYSTDIKIELV

-772 RSYPNHTAVM
+772 RSYPNHTAIM
-782 QITFDAVD
+782 QVSFDAVD
-790 TDHIAAMITRLQRLT
+790 TDHINAMINRLQRLT

>member
-1 MKATAENLIEP
+1 MNSMKAELGQI
-12 GNDAE
+12 
-17 TKLRG
+17 RG
-22 TALLTKVLT
+22 DLGKTRATLLTRV
-31 QSKALTQYGKRAR
+31 LTQYGKRTQKPMADG
-44 TAMPEPKSQ
+44 E
-53 ESPVEEIIRRACVY
+53 PVETLIALAQVY
-67 HPKSDAELLRRAYA
+67 HPTTDADLLRRAYA
-81 YAEAKHAGQSRRSGE
+81 YAAEKHDGQTRRSGE
-96 PYITHPVA
+96 PYITHPLAVA
-104 VTIILTELEMDDAT
+104 TILTELEMDDAT
-118 LAAGLLHDVVE
+118 LVAGLLHDVVE
-129 DCGVSRDQL
+129 DCGVSREQL
-138 AAEFGPEIADL
+138 AAEFGGEIADL

-162 ARSEAEPGARI
+162 ARNEAEPGARI
-173 DAVPADA
+173 DALPSADPPLPE
-180 AGADAA
+180 GA

-197 TTKSAANLRKILLA
+197 TSKSAANLRKILLA
-211 MAKDLRV
+211 MAHDLRV

-231 TLGAMPEHRQ
+231 TLSAMPEHRQ

-272 FKYLNPDA
+272 FKYTNPDA
-280 YHDLKQKLDKTRAQ
+280 YNELKQKLDRTRAQ
-294 RERDIATA
+294 REKDIATA
-302 TETLKL
+302 TNVLKA
-308 RLAEEGIASEFQ
+308 RLGEEGIHAEFQ

-331 KMQKQTLDLSE
+331 KMQKQTLGLEE

-392 HTKVIGPNGEPLEI
+392 HTKVIGPTGEPLEI
-406 QIRTTEMHRTAD
+406 QIRTTDMHRTAD

-423 HWQYKEGGGG
+423 HWQYKEGGGRG
-433 KSKSGG
+433 KTPVG
-439 GEDKRFD
+439 DKRFD
-446 KKLTLLRQQLFDWQ
+446 KKMTLLRQQLFDWQ

-502 AAYRIHSALGQHCAG
+502 AAYRIHSDLGQHCAG

-538 ILTRPNANPSLDW
+538 ILSRPSANPSLDW

-566 YFRKLRYASNVA
+566 YFRKLRYAANTA
-578 RGRELLQ
+578 RGREMLQ
-585 KELERLH
+585 KELERVHLDARH
-592 FDIKALMTPEILNK
+592 LLSPEILQK
-606 IGEQMNHPGMEDLLA
+606 IAEQMNLHTQEDLLA
-621 AIGYGDAAVGSV
+621 ALGYGDAPIGSV
-633 ITRLRTLMSE
+633 LTRMRAMIAG
-643 TPHEEGSR
+643 TPHEDARSFE
-651 TFDRRP
+651 RRGTN
-657 ATAHGGNS
+657 TA
-665 GKLQVGGDLED
+665 KLQVGGDLED

-721 ERLIEIDWKPS
+721 ERLIEVDWKPT
-732 DPAQRYSTDIKIELV
+732 DPTQRYSTDIKIELV

-758 LFSEVKTF
+758 LFSEAKTF

-772 RSYPNHTAVM
+772 RSLPNHTAVM
-782 QITFDAVD
+782 QISFDAID
-790 TDHIAAMITRLQRLT
+790 TNHIAAMTVRLQRLT

-815 NEDPVD
+815 NESPVE

>member
-1 MKATAENLIEP
+1 MAMIVEERQTQDELVEPLI
-12 GNDAE
+12 
-17 TKLRG
+17 
-22 TALLTKVLT
+22 
-31 QSKALTQYGKRAR
+31 QRAR
-44 TAMPEPKSQ
+44 A
-53 ESPVEEIIRRACVY
+53 Y
-67 HPKSDAELLRRAYA
+67 HPDTDANLLRHAYA
-81 YAEAKHAGQSRRSGE
+81 YAAEKHEGQTRRSGE
-96 PYITHPVA
+96 PYITHPLAVA
-104 VTIILTELEMDDAT
+104 MILTEMEMDDAT

-129 DCGVSRDQL
+129 DCGVSRDEL
-138 AAEFGPEIADL
+138 AGEFGDEIANL

-162 ARSEAEPGARI
+162 SRTEAEPGSRV
-173 DAVPADA
+173 DATPIPPPDA
-180 AGADAA
+180 AAPDSP
-186 EALAR
+186 EAVAR

-197 TTKSAANLRKILLA
+197 TNKSAANLRKILLA

-272 FKYLNPDA
+272 FKYVNPDA
-280 YHDLKQKLDKTRAQ
+280 YNDLKQKLDRTRAQ
-294 RERDIATA
+294 REKDIETATA
-302 TETLKL
+302 VLKE
-308 RLAEEGIASEFQ
+308 RLAQENVQAEIQ

-331 KMQKQTLDLSE
+331 KMRKQELDITQ
-342 IYDLIALRVIVPTVA
+342 IYDLIALRVLVPTVA
-357 DCYHALGIVHQ
+357 ECYQTLGIVHDL
-368 VWMPLPGRFDDYIA
+368 WMPVPGLFDDYIA

-392 HTKVIGPNGEPLEI
+392 HTKVLGPTGEPLEI
-406 QIRTTEMHRTAD
+406 QIRTVEMHRMAD

-423 HWQYKEGGGG
+423 HWQYKEG
-433 KSKSGG
+433 KSRGS
-439 GEDKRFD
+439 DKGFD
-446 KKLTLLRQQLFDWQ
+446 KKMTLLRQQLFDWQ
-460 YDAKEPGEFL
+460 YDAREPGEFL
-470 RSVVGDLFT
+470 RSVVSDLFT

-502 AAYRIHSALGQHCAG
+502 AAYRIHSDLGQHCVG
-517 AKVNGKIVPLT
+517 AKVNGRIVPLT

-538 ILTRPNANPSLDW
+538 IMSRPNANPSLDW

-566 YFRKLRYASNVA
+566 YFRKQRFAANIA

-592 FDIKALMTPEILNK
+592 LDSRHLLSPDVMTK
-606 IGEQMNHPGMEDLLA
+606 IAEAMNMHSQEELLSA
-621 AIGYGDAAVGSV
+621 VGYGDTPVGTV
-633 ITRLRTLMSE
+633 LTRLRALTQDTTQEQKS
-643 TPHEEGSR
+643 TGR
-651 TFDRRP
+651 KGTN
-657 ATAHGGNS
+657 T

-676 VAIVRAKCCQPVPG
+676 VAMTRGKCCQPVPG

-709 CANVAHYQQTEP
+709 CPNVAHYQQTEP
-721 ERLIEIDWKPS
+721 ERLLEVDWQPTGKGE
-732 DPAQRYSTDIKIELV
+732 RYSTDIKIELT

-758 LFSEVKTF
+758 LFSEAKTF

-772 RSYPNHTAVM
+772 RSLPNHTAVM
-782 QITFDAVD
+782 QVTFDATD
-790 TDHIAAMITRLQRLT
+790 TAHIAAVITRLQRLT